1 MKKIKLFFF
10 VILFNFFTVNQYA
23 YSEGFGVE
31 FGYAYLPGFED
42 EVKDAAQSLA
52 NSLGSTVAYE
62 SNTGAI
68 ILRAFYQ
75 NPIDEKIDL
84 EFGLFGSTDI
94 ETKFSYSGGSATVAQ
109 NVTGLDASLLY
120 KLTPDVQLKGGFH
133 SSEID
138 GAGTVTLGSRSAS
151 ITSNDSGTSILF
163 GVQSYSKNDPLQY
176 SLIYYEGLGGQ
187 ADSDAALISI
197 KYNF

>member
-31 FGYAYLPGFED
+31 FGYAHLPGFED
-42 EVKDAAQSLA
+42 EVLDAAQSLA
-52 NSLGSTVAYE
+52 NSLGSTVTVA
-62 SNTGAI
+62 SDTGAV

-94 ETKFSYSGGSATVAQ
+94 ETKFSYSGGSATINQ
-109 NVTGLDASLLY
+109 SVTGLDASLLY

-187 ADSDAALISI
+187 ADSDAALFSI